1 MGGNQSGEQFP
12 TLLHDQSNLN
22 LSNQLLTHVPV
33 KIPRKN
39 KLTSL
44 DLSNNLINRI
54 PTKLKK
60 LEKLIIQ
67 HNNLNT
73 IPPQFQIAFANMK
86 HLQHLDLSFNGIEI
100 LPDYICRLSHLKR
113 LELAGNKLSTLP
125 HFPPG
130 LELADLSQNL
140 FEEIPTLPSTIFAV
154 VYNYNRIKVFNP
166 FLPNAHHIF
175 CSMNQIS
182 TFKSGI
188 SFNYLLTLDLSM
200 NLITSD
206 HLPSIRMMSPSLQKL
221 DLSYNQLTVFPD
233 LPTSLK
239 ELNLNYNNITSIPD
253 IDSKLPSLDVL
264 KVTNNLVETVGK
276 LPTSLSSAYLSEN
289 KIKSITN
296 GSLQK
301 LQVLQLHCNE
311 LEESPKLG
319 AAQVK
324 DVFLMSNKLKSFD
337 LEDSLI
343 SQINNNN
350 EGESSMVKQLP
361 TIFDPVI
368 LSKINLSDNN
378 LEKINPN
385 IFDLP
390 NLIYLNVE
398 KNRLRKL
405 PKIISL
411 SKLLYLNISENPF
424 EKLKFDLPV
433 SIMTF
438 YCSSCKLKEIPAT
451 ISDCISL
458 SIFFC
463 MDNEIESLP
472 ELPSV
477 GMLNASNNKIK
488 KFPIFPK
495 CIKQVD
501 LSLNELESIP
511 DYINEYTSLIE
522 LDLSYNKLT
531 KLPNLHSLTNLI
543 FFKLSHNQNL
553 KGKIDL
559 SYYHMLE
566 TFDASFTHLEISGMP
581 IENIREL
588 IVSVPSE
595 AAKSLEKILS
605 DKNNNTEN
613 PQKNLIFT
621 SPQVKVM
628 LESDFVGYSEM
639 RGSRDAM
646 EDALIAHPFICQGC
660 DVYAVLDGHGGT
672 DTANYGV
679 FKISELFNNEDT
691 KSSIQRNNEEEES
704 NDSDNN
710 NENKDDSPVSEAFVR
725 KNVKMLVES
734 LKEKGFTDGATMAL
748 AVVSDKKVVAANLG
762 DTRVLLI
769 REDGTIKFSTRDHK
783 PIIRKEIDRILSV
796 GGRIAN
802 ERVDGVLAIS
812 RSLGD
817 FSIHGVSY
825 EPDIIIED
833 IDEVNDKWLVLCCD
847 GVFDVV
853 TNEDV
858 GEMSKIATSAADFAY
873 RLRNTAHVRLSTD
886 NISALAID
894 LKARNKK
901 ALEIRDNL

>member
-1 MGGNQSGEQFP
+1 MGGNQSGEQLP

-22 LSNQLLTHVPV
+22 LSNQLLTQVPI

-39 KLTSL
+39 KLVSL
-44 DLSNNLINRI
+44 DLSNNLINCI

-67 HNNLNT
+67 RNNLNT

-86 HLQHLDLSFNGIEI
+86 HLQQLDLSFNGIEI
-100 LPDYICRLSHLKR
+100 LPEYICRLPHLKR
-113 LELAGNKLSTLP
+113 LELAGNKLSTIP

-130 LELADLSQNL
+130 LELVDLSQNL
-140 FEEIPTLPSTIFAV
+140 FEEIPPLPSTIFAV

-175 CSMNQIS
+175 CSMNQIT

-188 SFNYLLTLDLSM
+188 SFTYLITLDLSM
-200 NLITSD
+200 NLFTSD
-206 HLPSIRMMSPSLQKL
+206 HLPSFRMITPCLQKL
-221 DLSYNQLTVFPD
+221 DLSYNQLTIFPD
-233 LPTSLK
+233 LPSTLK
-239 ELNLNYNNITSIPD
+239 ELNLNHNRITSIPD
-253 IDSKLPSLDVL
+253 IDTKFPLLDVL
-264 KVTNNLVETVGK
+264 KATNNLIETVGK
-276 LPTSLSSAYLSEN
+276 LPTSLSSVYLSEN
-289 KIKSITN
+289 KIKSIAS
-296 GSLQK
+296 GSLEK
-301 LQVLQLHCNE
+301 LQVLQLHVNE
-311 LEESPKLG
+311 LEEPPKLG

-343 SQINNNN
+343 SNIHNN
-350 EGESSMVKQLP
+350 ERESSLPKQLP
-361 TIFDPVI
+361 IIFDPSV

-385 IFDLP
+385 LFDLP

-398 KNRLRKL
+398 KNNLRKL

-411 SKLLYLNISENPF
+411 SKLLFLNISENPF
-424 EKLKFDLPV
+424 ERLKFDLPV

-438 YCSSCKLKEIPAT
+438 YCSSCKLKEIPDS

-458 SIFFC
+458 SILFC

-472 ELPSV
+472 ELPSI

-488 KFPIFPK
+488 KFPVLPK
-495 CIKQVD
+495 CIKQID
-501 LSLNELESIP
+501 LSLNEIENLP
-511 DYINEYTSLIE
+511 DNIAEYTNIFE
-522 LDLSYNKLT
+522 LDLSYNKLA
-531 KLPNLHSLTNLI
+531 KLPNLQNLTNLI
-543 FFKLSHNQNL
+543 FLKISHNQNL
-553 KGKIDL
+553 MGEIDL
-559 SYYHMLE
+559 SFFHMLE
-566 TFDASFTHLEISGMP
+566 TFDASFTHIKITDLP
-581 IENIREL
+581 AENIREL

-595 AAKSLEKILS
+595 AARNLEKIIS
-605 DKNNNTEN
+605 NKKNGTETTQKDLIYTT
-613 PQKNLIFT
+613 PQIKIMT
-621 SPQVKVM
+621 
-628 LESDFVGYSEM
+628 ESDFAAYSEM
-639 RGSRDAM
+639 RGSRDTM
-646 EDALIAHPFICQGC
+646 EDALISRPFICQGC

-679 FKISELFNNEDT
+679 FKISELFSEDT
-691 KSSIQRNNEEEES
+691 KSSIHK
-704 NDSDNN
+704 NDDDDDDDNDEQN
-710 NENKDDSPVSEAFVR
+710 DSPVSEAFVR
-725 KNVKMLVES
+725 KKVELLVGS
-734 LKEKGFTDGATMAL
+734 LREKGFTDGATMAL
-748 AVVSDKKVVAANLG
+748 AVVSDTKILAANLG
-762 DTRVLLI
+762 DARVLLI
-769 REDGTIKFSTRDHK
+769 REDGTIKFSTKDHK
-783 PIIRKEIDRILSV
+783 PTIREEIDRILSV

-825 EPDIIIED
+825 EPDIIVED
-833 IDEVNDKWLVLCCD
+833 IDEENDKWIVICCD

-858 GEMSKIATSAADFAY
+858 GEMSKIAKNAADFSY

-886 NISALAID
+886 NISAMAID
-894 LKARNKK
+894 LKARKKK
-901 ALEIRDNL
+901 ALEIRNNIKKK